1 VETSSKYTSATT
13 PSLPTRRKSPADTI
27 PAATHR
33 NTSGAMAVR
42 IRRKKMSPRILHCSA
57 TAGASRIWEPRL
69 RPWRAQRPIVRRVR
83 QPRDRRRVEMR
94 GDAGLLR
101 QGVRETDTGV
111 VGDPAR
117 RIDEIVRVLPADMG
131 ARPIIT
137 ASATISP
144 RLMPRLRPIRSAS
157 TTRPPRAN
165 FAWRR
170 AAAVSMKL
178 DGEPLRVPR
187 PRRALQ
193 VLDHGVHH
201 QPGVALHRLGTGQ
214 HQLRRDRVALLRHRA
229 GCAPARHLRP
239 QPITSRLPEP

>member
-1 VETSSKYTSATT
+1 M
-13 PSLPTRRKSPADTI
+13 PSTI
-27 PAATHR
+27 
-33 NTSGAMAVR
+33 
-42 IRRKKMSPRILHCSA
+42 
-57 TAGASRIWEPRL
+57 ASRIWEPRL
-69 RPWRAQRPIVRRVR
+69 RHAGRSAQIVRRVR

-193 VLDHGVHH
+193 VLD
-201 QPGVALHRLGTGQ
+201 LS
-214 HQLRRDRVALLRHRA
+214 RDLNR
-229 GCAPARHLRP
+229 
-239 QPITSRLPEP
+239 